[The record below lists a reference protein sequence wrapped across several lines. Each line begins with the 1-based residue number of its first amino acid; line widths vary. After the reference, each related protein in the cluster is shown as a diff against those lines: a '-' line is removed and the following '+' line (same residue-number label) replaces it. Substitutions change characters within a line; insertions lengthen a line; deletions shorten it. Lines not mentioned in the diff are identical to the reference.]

1 LILRVAGLDDVTAL
15 LIETLPPC
23 FISGISM
30 TQIVKGRFDGSKA
43 PHRNRTAPPQS
54 RRDRYSGDAWGPR
67 VLIGLTAAETREFEA
82 LDALSPSDGEEIGW
96 TFGGEPT
103 TLRERRWL
111 ELYSRHN
118 EAWRTLNGGD
128 GSAAARH
135 PRLRLTP
142 QPLPDTPPGKR

>member
-30 TQIVKGRFDGSKA
+30 MQIVRGRFDGSKA
-43 PHRNRTAPPQS
+43 PHRNGTAPPQS
-54 RRDRYSGDAWGPR
+54 RRERYSSDPRGQR

-82 LDALSPSDGEEIGW
+82 LDALSPSEGEEIGW

-118 EAWRTLNGGD
+118 EAWRALNGGD
-128 GSAAARH
+128 GSAAPRH
-135 PRLRLTP
+135 PPLRLTQQSLRDRP
-142 QPLPDTPPGKR
+142 RER